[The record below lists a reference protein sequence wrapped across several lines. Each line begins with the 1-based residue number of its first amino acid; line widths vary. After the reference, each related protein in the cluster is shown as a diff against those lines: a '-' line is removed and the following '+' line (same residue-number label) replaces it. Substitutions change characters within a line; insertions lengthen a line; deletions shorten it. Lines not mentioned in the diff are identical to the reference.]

1 MVIDSAN
8 CRKLPE
14 HCTGRDG
21 KLSPLLIDRVL
32 IRFAHAGKVVR
43 GMPAGPS
50 PGQGLRG
57 TQPDPGSE
65 YGRKY
70 DGKYYEMKHLTEGQ
84 DLL

>member
-1 MVIDSAN
+1 
-8 CRKLPE
+8 
-14 HCTGRDG
+14 
-21 KLSPLLIDRVL
+21 
-32 IRFAHAGKVVR
+32 
-43 GMPAGPS
+43 MPAGPS